1 MEKNLSLQG
10 TTPTI
15 NLFNR
20 QRRLRIE
27 SVYLKRFLRELSVRL
42 KVEKGFSLV
51 IVSDQ
56 KMREFNRDFASKDYP
71 TDVLSF
77 PFFDDTGMEEDYL
90 GDIVI
95 SAERAAFQAKK
106 GLDNELRI
114 LALHGLLHLMGYDHE
129 RDSGQMKRLENKLR
143 KELDL

>member
-1 MEKNLSLQG
+1 MEKNPANQQKN
-10 TTPTI
+10 PTI

-20 QRRLRIE
+20 QRKVKLE
-27 SVYLKRFLRELSVRL
+27 SALLKRFLKELSELL
-42 KVEKGFSLV
+42 KLDKGFSV
-51 IVSDQ
+51 VVVSDRRIQ
-56 KMREFNRDFASKDYP
+56 EFNRTFARKDYP

-77 PFFDDTGMEEDYL
+77 PCTGDSGMDEGYL

-95 SAERAAFQAKK
+95 SVERAASQAAN

-129 RDSGQMKRLENKLR
+129 KDKGQMKRLENQLR
-143 KELDL
+143 RELDL